1 MILSESNT
9 NSALVLMKNI
19 SKSFYGNKVN
29 TGVEFTLET
38 GEIHALLGENGAGK
52 TTLMNMLTGVYFPDE
67 GDIYFKGKKLTY
79 SFPGEAL
86 KTGIGMVHQRFS
98 LVENLTVLEN
108 IILGHPD
115 NKFIINIPEKK
126 KVIKTYMDQF
136 NFQLD
141 LDAIVGELP
150 IGVRQKVEILK
161 MLVREV
167 DVLIVD
173 EPTTVLTK
181 QEADNLMQILKNI
194 AGTGKG
200 IIFITHKMSE
210 VFQIADKITVLRKG
224 IKISTVNKTDSNP
237 RELAK
242 MMVGKE
248 SELTFERP
256 EIETKPGVLKVQN
269 LFVNSDKGV
278 LAVNNLSFELA
289 GGELIAIAGVS
300 GNGQVQLADALTGN
314 RDVIRGKILFKGKDI
329 TKDTPVKRIDNGI
342 SYVPGD
348 RINVG
353 VAGNRSVWENII
365 MKVYRLPAFR
375 NGILLNN
382 KKLREYA
389 EKIIEKYNIFLPSI
403 NLPALL
409 LSGGNLQK
417 LIIGREM
424 ERECDMYIFV
434 YPTRGLDVGATEFVR
449 NAILQMRNQGKAVI
463 MISGDFDEIFSLADK
478 VAVMY
483 EGKFTGIFEN
493 GAHSLEEIGLMM
505 SGCTEEEAV
514 KVMSEF
520 TEEEIVEK
528 ISSISTKNKAK
539 NVIED
544 IVTEVSDV

>member
-1 MILSESNT
+1 MSDNNKNL
-9 NSALVLMKNI
+9 LVHMNGI

-29 TGVEFTLET
+29 TDVEFKLQK

-67 GDIYFKGKKLTY
+67 GDIYFKGEKITFD
-79 SFPGEAL
+79 FPGKAL
-86 KTGIGMVHQRFS
+86 QFGIGMVHQRFS
-98 LVENLTVLEN
+98 LVGNLTVLEN
-108 IILGHPD
+108 LILGHPD
-115 NKFIINIPEKK
+115 NKFVINIPEKK
-126 KVIKTYMDQF
+126 KLIKTYMDQF

-141 LDAIVGELP
+141 LNAIVGDLP

-194 AGTGKG
+194 ADTGKG

-224 IKISTVNKTDSNP
+224 IKISTLNKKDTNP

-248 SELTFERP
+248 NELTFE
-256 EIETKPGVLKVQN
+256 KPVVDLKPNIVRIQN
-269 LFVNSDKGV
+269 LFVNSNKGV
-278 LAVNNLSFELA
+278 LAVNDLTFDVA
-289 GGELIAIAGVS
+289 GGEVIGIAGVS
-300 GNGQVQLADALTGN
+300 GNGQIELADALTGN
-314 RDVIRGKILFKGKDI
+314 RDVIRGKVLFKGKDI
-329 TKDTPVKRIDNGI
+329 SNDPPVKRIDEGI

-365 MKVYRLPAFR
+365 MKVYRLPKFR
-375 NGILLNN
+375 KGLLLNN
-382 KKLREYA
+382 VKLKEYA
-389 EKIIEKYNIFLPSI
+389 EKIIKQYNIFLPGI

-417 LIIGREM
+417 LIIGREI
-424 ERECDMYIFV
+424 ERDCDLYIYV

-449 NAILQMRNQGKAVI
+449 KAILQLRNEGKAVI
-463 MISGDFDEIFSLADK
+463 LISGDFDEIFGLSDRI
-478 VAVMY
+478 AVMY
-483 EGKFTGIFEN
+483 EGKFTGVFKN
-493 GAHSLEEIGLMM
+493 GEHSLEEIGLMM

-514 KVMSEF
+514 KEMS
-520 TEEEIVEK
+520 
-528 ISSISTKNKAK
+528 
-539 NVIED
+539 NV
-544 IVTEVSDV
+544 

>member
-1 MILSESNT
+1 MNG
-9 NSALVLMKNI
+9 I

-29 TGVEFTLET
+29 TDVEFKLQK

-67 GDIYFKGKKLTY
+67 GDIYFKGEKITFD
-79 SFPGEAL
+79 FPGKAL
-86 KTGIGMVHQRFS
+86 QFGIGMVHQRFS
-98 LVENLTVLEN
+98 LVGNLTVLEN
-108 IILGHPD
+108 LILGHPD
-115 NKFIINIPEKK
+115 NKFVINIPEKK
-126 KVIKTYMDQF
+126 KLIKTYMDQF

-141 LDAIVGELP
+141 LNAIVGDLP

-194 AGTGKG
+194 ADTGKG

-224 IKISTVNKTDSNP
+224 IKISTVNKKDTNP

-248 SELTFERP
+248 NELTFE
-256 EIETKPGVLKVQN
+256 KPVVDLKPNIVRIQN
-269 LFVNSDKGV
+269 LFVNSNKGV
-278 LAVNNLSFELA
+278 LAVNDLTFDVA
-289 GGELIAIAGVS
+289 GGEVIGIAGVS
-300 GNGQVQLADALTGN
+300 GNGQIELADALTGN
-314 RDVIRGKILFKGKDI
+314 RDVIRGKVLFKDKDI
-329 TKDTPVKRIDNGI
+329 SNDPPVKRIDEGI

-365 MKVYRLPAFR
+365 MKVYRLPKFR
-375 NGILLNN
+375 KGLLLNN
-382 KKLREYA
+382 VKLKEYA
-389 EKIIEKYNIFLPSI
+389 EKIIKQYNIFLPGI

-417 LIIGREM
+417 LIIGREI
-424 ERECDMYIFV
+424 ERDCDLYIYV

-449 NAILQMRNQGKAVI
+449 KAILQLRNEGKAVI
-463 MISGDFDEIFSLADK
+463 LISGDFDEIFGLSDRI
-478 VAVMY
+478 AVMY
-483 EGKFTGIFEN
+483 EGKFTGVFKN
-493 GAHSLEEIGLMM
+493 GEHSLEEIGLMM

-514 KVMSEF
+514 KEMS
-520 TEEEIVEK
+520 
-528 ISSISTKNKAK
+528 
-539 NVIED
+539 NV
-544 IVTEVSDV
+544 

>member
-1 MILSESNT
+1 
-9 NSALVLMKNI
+9 MKNI

-29 TGVEFTLET
+29 TDVEFKLER

-67 GDIYFKGKKLTY
+67 GSIYFKEDKITLD
-79 SFPGEAL
+79 FPGKAL
-86 KTGIGMVHQRFS
+86 QIGIGMVHQRFS
-98 LVENLTVLEN
+98 LVGNLTVLEN
-108 IILGHPD
+108 LILGHPD
-115 NKFIINIPEKK
+115 NKFILNIPEKK
-126 KVIKTYMDQF
+126 KLIHTYMDQY

-141 LDAIVGELP
+141 LDAVVGELL

-167 DVLIVD
+167 EVLIVD

-194 AGTGKG
+194 ADTGKG

-210 VFQIADKITVLRKG
+210 VFKIADEITVLRKG
-224 IKISTVNKTDSNP
+224 VKISTVRKHDTNA

-248 SELTFERP
+248 SEITFERP
-256 EIETKPGVLKVQN
+256 QVETKPDVIKVQD

-278 LAVNNLSFELA
+278 LAVNNLSFDVA
-289 GGELIAIAGVS
+289 GGEIIGIAGVS
-300 GNGQVQLADALTGN
+300 GNGQVELADALTGN
-314 RDVIRGKILFKGKDI
+314 RDVIRGKIIYKGINVSND
-329 TKDTPVKRIDNGI
+329 PPEKRIDQGI

-348 RINVG
+348 RIRVG
-353 VAGNRSVWENII
+353 VAGNQSVWENII
-365 MKVYRLPAFR
+365 MKVYRLPKFKK
-375 NGILLNN
+375 GLLLDNV
-382 KKLREYA
+382 KLKEYA

-424 ERECDMYIFV
+424 ERDCDLYICV

-449 NAILQMRNQGKAVI
+449 NAILQMRNEGKAVI
-463 MISGDFDEIFSLADK
+463 LISGDFDEIFGLSDRI
-478 VAVMY
+478 AVMY
-483 EGKFTGIFEN
+483 EG
-493 GAHSLEEIGLMM
+493 
-505 SGCTEEEAV
+505 
-514 KVMSEF
+514 
-520 TEEEIVEK
+520 EIV
-528 ISSISTKNKAK
+528 AF
-539 NVIED
+539 ED
-544 IVTEVSDV
+544 PQTTNEQRLGLLMAGHTDI

>member
-1 MILSESNT
+1 MSDNNKNL
-9 NSALVLMKNI
+9 LVHMNGI

-29 TGVEFTLET
+29 TDVEFKLQK

-67 GDIYFKGKKLTY
+67 GDIYFKGEKITFD
-79 SFPGEAL
+79 FPGKAL
-86 KTGIGMVHQRFS
+86 QFGIGMVHQRFS
-98 LVENLTVLEN
+98 LVGNLTVLEN
-108 IILGHPD
+108 LILGHPD
-115 NKFIINIPEKK
+115 NKFVINIPEKK
-126 KVIKTYMDQF
+126 KLIKTYMDQF

-141 LDAIVGELP
+141 LNAIVGDLP

-194 AGTGKG
+194 ADTGKG

-224 IKISTVNKTDSNP
+224 IKISTVNKKDTNP

-248 SELTFERP
+248 NELTFE
-256 EIETKPGVLKVQN
+256 KPVVDLKPNIVRIQN
-269 LFVNSDKGV
+269 LFVNSNKGV
-278 LAVNNLSFELA
+278 LAVNDLTFDVA
-289 GGELIAIAGVS
+289 GGEVIGIAGVS
-300 GNGQVQLADALTGN
+300 GNGQIELADALTGN
-314 RDVIRGKILFKGKDI
+314 RDVIRGKVLFKGKDI
-329 TKDTPVKRIDNGI
+329 SNDPPVKRIDEGI

-365 MKVYRLPAFR
+365 MKVYRLPKFR
-375 NGILLNN
+375 KGLLLNN
-382 KKLREYA
+382 VKLKEYA
-389 EKIIEKYNIFLPSI
+389 EKIIKQYNIFLPGI

-417 LIIGREM
+417 LIIGREI
-424 ERECDMYIFV
+424 ERDCDLYIYV

-449 NAILQMRNQGKAVI
+449 KAILQLRNEGKAVI
-463 MISGDFDEIFSLADK
+463 LISGDFDEIFGLSDRI
-478 VAVMY
+478 AVMY
-483 EGKFTGIFEN
+483 EGKFTGVFKN
-493 GAHSLEEIGLMM
+493 GEHSLEEIGLMM

-514 KVMSEF
+514 KEMS
-520 TEEEIVEK
+520 
-528 ISSISTKNKAK
+528 
-539 NVIED
+539 NV
-544 IVTEVSDV
+544 

>member
-1 MILSESNT
+1 MNG
-9 NSALVLMKNI
+9 I

-29 TGVEFTLET
+29 TDVEFKLQK

-67 GDIYFKGKKLTY
+67 GDIYFKGEKITFD
-79 SFPGEAL
+79 FPGKAL
-86 KTGIGMVHQRFS
+86 QFGIGMVHQRFS
-98 LVENLTVLEN
+98 LVGNLTVLEN
-108 IILGHPD
+108 LILGHPD
-115 NKFIINIPEKK
+115 NKFVINIPEKK
-126 KVIKTYMDQF
+126 KLIKTYMDQF

-141 LDAIVGELP
+141 LNAIVGDLP

-194 AGTGKG
+194 ADTGKG

-224 IKISTVNKTDSNP
+224 IKISTVNKKDTNP

-248 SELTFERP
+248 NELTFE
-256 EIETKPGVLKVQN
+256 KPVVDLKPNIVRIQN
-269 LFVNSDKGV
+269 LFVNSNKGV
-278 LAVNNLSFELA
+278 LAVNDLTFDVA
-289 GGELIAIAGVS
+289 GGEVIGIAGVS
-300 GNGQVQLADALTGN
+300 GNGQIELADALTGN
-314 RDVIRGKILFKGKDI
+314 RDVIRGKVLFKGKDI
-329 TKDTPVKRIDNGI
+329 SNDPPVKRIDEGI

-365 MKVYRLPAFR
+365 MKVYRLPKFR
-375 NGILLNN
+375 KGLLLNN
-382 KKLREYA
+382 VKLKEYA
-389 EKIIEKYNIFLPSI
+389 EKIIKQYNIFLPGI

-417 LIIGREM
+417 LIIGREI
-424 ERECDMYIFV
+424 ERDCDLYIYV

-449 NAILQMRNQGKAVI
+449 KAILQLRNEGKAVI
-463 MISGDFDEIFSLADK
+463 LISGDFDEIFGLSDRI
-478 VAVMY
+478 AVMY
-483 EGKFTGIFEN
+483 EGKFTGVFKN
-493 GAHSLEEIGLMM
+493 GEHSLEEIGLMM

-514 KVMSEF
+514 KEMS
-520 TEEEIVEK
+520 
-528 ISSISTKNKAK
+528 
-539 NVIED
+539 NV
-544 IVTEVSDV
+544 

>member
-1 MILSESNT
+1 MSDNNKNL
-9 NSALVLMKNI
+9 LVHMNGI

-29 TGVEFTLET
+29 TDVEFKLQK

-67 GDIYFKGKKLTY
+67 GDIYFKGEKITFD
-79 SFPGEAL
+79 FPGKAL
-86 KTGIGMVHQRFS
+86 QLGIGMVHQRFS
-98 LVENLTVLEN
+98 LVGNLTVLEN
-108 IILGHPD
+108 LILGHPD
-115 NKFIINIPEKK
+115 NKFVINIPEKK
-126 KVIKTYMDQF
+126 KLIKTYMDQF

-141 LDAIVGELP
+141 LNAIVGDLP

-194 AGTGKG
+194 ADTGKG

-224 IKISTVNKTDSNP
+224 IKISTVNKKDTNP

-248 SELTFERP
+248 NELTFE
-256 EIETKPGVLKVQN
+256 KPVVDLKPNIVRIQN
-269 LFVNSDKGV
+269 LFVNSNKGV
-278 LAVNNLSFELA
+278 LAVNDLTFDVA
-289 GGELIAIAGVS
+289 GGEVIGIAGVS
-300 GNGQVQLADALTGN
+300 GNGQIELADALTGN
-314 RDVIRGKILFKGKDI
+314 RDVIRGKVLFKGTDI
-329 TKDTPVKRIDNGI
+329 SNDPPVKRIDEGI

-365 MKVYRLPAFR
+365 MKVYRLPKFR
-375 NGILLNN
+375 KGLLLNN
-382 KKLREYA
+382 VKLKEYA
-389 EKIIEKYNIFLPSI
+389 EKIIKQYNIFLPGI

-417 LIIGREM
+417 LIIGREI
-424 ERECDMYIFV
+424 ERDCDLYIYV

-449 NAILQMRNQGKAVI
+449 KAILQLRNEGKAVI
-463 MISGDFDEIFSLADK
+463 LISGDFDEIFGLSDRI
-478 VAVMY
+478 AVMY
-483 EGKFTGIFEN
+483 EGKFTGVFKN
-493 GAHSLEEIGLMM
+493 GEHSLEEIGLMM

-514 KVMSEF
+514 KEMS
-520 TEEEIVEK
+520 
-528 ISSISTKNKAK
+528 
-539 NVIED
+539 NV
-544 IVTEVSDV
+544 

>member
-1 MILSESNT
+1 MSDNNKNL
-9 NSALVLMKNI
+9 LVYMNGI

-29 TGVEFTLET
+29 TDVEFKLQK

-67 GDIYFKGKKLTY
+67 GDIYFKGEKITFD
-79 SFPGEAL
+79 FPGKAL
-86 KTGIGMVHQRFS
+86 QFGIGMVHQRFS
-98 LVENLTVLEN
+98 LVGNLTVLEN
-108 IILGHPD
+108 LILGHPD
-115 NKFIINIPEKK
+115 NKFVINIPEKK
-126 KVIKTYMDQF
+126 KLIKTYMDQF

-141 LDAIVGELP
+141 LNAIVGDLP

-194 AGTGKG
+194 ADTGKG

-224 IKISTVNKTDSNP
+224 IKISTVNKKDTNP

-248 SELTFERP
+248 NELTFE
-256 EIETKPGVLKVQN
+256 KPVVDLKPNIVRIQN
-269 LFVNSDKGV
+269 LFVNSNKGV
-278 LAVNNLSFELA
+278 LAVNDLTFDVA
-289 GGELIAIAGVS
+289 GGEVIGIAGVS
-300 GNGQVQLADALTGN
+300 GNGQIELADALTGN
-314 RDVIRGKILFKGKDI
+314 RDVIRGKVLFKGKDI
-329 TKDTPVKRIDNGI
+329 SNDPPVKRIDEGI

-365 MKVYRLPAFR
+365 MKVYRLPKFR
-375 NGILLNN
+375 KGLLLNN
-382 KKLREYA
+382 VKLKEYA
-389 EKIIEKYNIFLPSI
+389 EKIIKQYNIFLPGI

-417 LIIGREM
+417 LIIGREI
-424 ERECDMYIFV
+424 ERDCDLYIYV

-449 NAILQMRNQGKAVI
+449 KAILQLRNEGKAVI
-463 MISGDFDEIFSLADK
+463 LISGDFDEIFGLSDRI
-478 VAVMY
+478 AVMY
-483 EGKFTGIFEN
+483 EGKFTGVFKN
-493 GAHSLEEIGLMM
+493 GEHTLEEIGLMM

-514 KVMSEF
+514 KEMS
-520 TEEEIVEK
+520 
-528 ISSISTKNKAK
+528 
-539 NVIED
+539 NV
-544 IVTEVSDV
+544 

>member
-1 MILSESNT
+1 MSDNNKNL
-9 NSALVLMKNI
+9 LVHMNGI

-29 TGVEFTLET
+29 TDVEFKLQK

-67 GDIYFKGKKLTY
+67 GDIYFKGEKITFD
-79 SFPGEAL
+79 FPGKAL
-86 KTGIGMVHQRFS
+86 QFGIGMVHQRFS
-98 LVENLTVLEN
+98 LVGNLTVLEN
-108 IILGHPD
+108 LILGHPD
-115 NKFIINIPEKK
+115 NKFVINIPEKK
-126 KVIKTYMDQF
+126 KLIKTYMDQF

-141 LDAIVGELP
+141 LNAIVGDLP

-194 AGTGKG
+194 ADTGKG

-224 IKISTVNKTDSNP
+224 IKISTVNKKDTNP

-248 SELTFERP
+248 NELTFE
-256 EIETKPGVLKVQN
+256 KPVVDLKPNIVRIQN
-269 LFVNSDKGV
+269 LFVNSNKGV
-278 LAVNNLSFELA
+278 LAVNDLTFDVA
-289 GGELIAIAGVS
+289 GGEVIGIAGVS
-300 GNGQVQLADALTGN
+300 GNGQIELADALTGN
-314 RDVIRGKILFKGKDI
+314 RDVIRGKVLFKGKDI
-329 TKDTPVKRIDNGI
+329 SNDPPVKRIDEGI

-365 MKVYRLPAFR
+365 MKVYRLPKFR
-375 NGILLNN
+375 KGLLLNN
-382 KKLREYA
+382 VKLKEYA
-389 EKIIEKYNIFLPSI
+389 EKIIKQYNIFLPGI

-417 LIIGREM
+417 LIIGREI
-424 ERECDMYIFV
+424 ERDCDLYIYV

-449 NAILQMRNQGKAVI
+449 KAILQLRNEGKAVI
-463 MISGDFDEIFSLADK
+463 LISGDFDEIFGLSDRI
-478 VAVMY
+478 AVMY
-483 EGKFTGIFEN
+483 EGKFTGVFKN
-493 GAHSLEEIGLMM
+493 GEHTLEEIGLMM

-514 KVMSEF
+514 KEMS
-520 TEEEIVEK
+520 
-528 ISSISTKNKAK
+528 
-539 NVIED
+539 NV
-544 IVTEVSDV
+544 

>member
-1 MILSESNT
+1 
-9 NSALVLMKNI
+9 MKNI

-29 TGVEFTLET
+29 TDVEFKLER

-52 TTLMNMLTGVYFPDE
+52 TTLMNMLTGVYFPDD
-67 GDIYFKGKKLTY
+67 GSIYFKGEKITFD
-79 SFPGEAL
+79 FPGKAL
-86 KTGIGMVHQRFS
+86 QVGIGMVHQRFS
-98 LVENLTVLEN
+98 LVGNLTVLEN
-108 IILGHPD
+108 LILGHPD
-115 NKFIINIPEKK
+115 NKYIINIPEKK
-126 KVIKTYMDQF
+126 KLIQTYMDQY

-210 VFQIADKITVLRKG
+210 VFQIADDITVLRKG
-224 IKISTVNKTDSNP
+224 VKISTVRKHDTNARD
-237 RELAK
+237 LAK

-248 SELTFERP
+248 SEITFVRP
-256 EIETKPGVLKVQN
+256 KVETKPDVIKVQD

-278 LAVNNLSFELA
+278 LAVNNLSFDVA
-289 GGELIAIAGVS
+289 GGEIIGIAGVS
-300 GNGQVQLADALTGN
+300 GNGQVELADALTGN
-314 RDVIRGKILFKGKDI
+314 RDVIRGKIIYKGKDVSN
-329 TKDTPVKRIDNGI
+329 DPPEKRIDQGI

-348 RINVG
+348 RIRVG
-353 VAGNRSVWENII
+353 VAGNQSVWENII
-365 MKVYRLPAFR
+365 MKVYRLPKFKK
-375 NGILLNN
+375 GLLLDNV
-382 KKLREYA
+382 KLKEYA
-389 EKIIEKYNIFLPSI
+389 EKIIKKYNIFLPGI

-424 ERECDMYIFV
+424 ERDCNLYICV

-449 NAILQMRNQGKAVI
+449 NAILQMRNEGKAVI
-463 MISGDFDEIFSLADK
+463 LISGDFDEIFGLSDRI
-478 VAVMY
+478 AVMY
-483 EGKFTGIFEN
+483 EGHFTGIFNN
-493 GAHSLEEIGLMM
+493 GDHSLEEIGLMM
-505 SGCTEEEAV
+505 SGCSEEDACKE
-514 KVMSEF
+514 MS
-520 TEEEIVEK
+520 
-528 ISSISTKNKAK
+528 
-539 NVIED
+539 NV
-544 IVTEVSDV
+544 

>member
-1 MILSESNT
+1 MSEKKV
-9 NSALVLMKNI
+9 NSTLVLMKNI

-29 TGVEFTLET
+29 TDVEFKLEK

-67 GDIYFKGKKLTY
+67 GEIYFKGKKLAFK
-79 SFPGEAL
+79 FPGEAL
-86 KTGIGMVHQRFS
+86 QIGIGMVHQRFS
-98 LVENLTVLEN
+98 LVGNLTVLEN
-108 IILGHPD
+108 LILGHPE

-126 KVIKTYMDQF
+126 KLIKTYMDQF
-136 NFQLD
+136 NFQID
-141 LDAIVGELP
+141 LNAIVGELP
-150 IGVRQKVEILK
+150 IGLRQKVEILK

-194 AGTGKG
+194 AKTGKG

-224 IKISTVNKTDSNP
+224 IKISTVNKNDTNP

-248 SELTFERP
+248 SEITFDRP
-256 EIETKPGVLKVQN
+256 KVNTIPDVVKVQD

-278 LAVNNLSFELA
+278 LAVNSLSFNVA
-289 GGELIAIAGVS
+289 GGEIIGIAGVS
-300 GNGQVQLADALTGN
+300 GNGQVELADALTGN
-314 RDVIRGKILFKGKDI
+314 RDIIRGKIFFKGKDI
-329 TKDTPVKRIDNGI
+329 SNDCPVDRIDKGV

-353 VAGNRSVWENII
+353 VAGSRSVWENII
-365 MKVYRLPAFR
+365 MKVYRLPEFKK
-375 NGILLNN
+375 GLLLNN

-389 EKIIEKYNIFLPSI
+389 DKIIEKYNISLPGI

-424 ERECDMYIFV
+424 ERDCDLYVFV
-434 YPTRGLDVGATEFVR
+434 YPTRGLDVGATDFVR
-449 NAILQMRNQGKAVI
+449 NAILQLRNLGKAI
-463 MISGDFDEIFSLADK
+463 ILISGDFDEIFGLSDRI
-478 VAVMY
+478 AVMY
-483 EGKFTGIFEN
+483 EGQFTGIFNN
-493 GAHSLEEIGLMM
+493 GDHSLEEIGLMM
-505 SGCTEEEAV
+505 SGQSEEEV
-514 KVMSEF
+514 
-520 TEEEIVEK
+520 
-528 ISSISTKNKAK
+528 AK
-539 NVIED
+539 EMTNV
-544 IVTEVSDV
+544 

>member
-1 MILSESNT
+1 LSDN
-9 NSALVLMKNI
+9 NKNLLVHMNGI

-29 TGVEFTLET
+29 TDVEFKLQK

-67 GDIYFKGKKLTY
+67 GDIYFKGEKITFD
-79 SFPGEAL
+79 FPGKAL
-86 KTGIGMVHQRFS
+86 QFGIGMVHQRFS
-98 LVENLTVLEN
+98 LVGNLTVLEN
-108 IILGHPD
+108 LILGHPD
-115 NKFIINIPEKK
+115 NKFVINIPEKK
-126 KVIKTYMDQF
+126 KLIKTYMDQF

-141 LDAIVGELP
+141 LNAIVGDLP

-194 AGTGKG
+194 ADTGKG

-224 IKISTVNKTDSNP
+224 IKISTVNKKDTNP

-248 SELTFERP
+248 NELTFE
-256 EIETKPGVLKVQN
+256 KPVVDLKPNIVRIQN
-269 LFVNSDKGV
+269 LFVNSNKGV
-278 LAVNNLSFELA
+278 LAVNDLTFDVA
-289 GGELIAIAGVS
+289 GGEVIGIAGVS
-300 GNGQVQLADALTGN
+300 GNGQIELADALTGN
-314 RDVIRGKILFKGKDI
+314 RDVIRGKVLFKGKDI
-329 TKDTPVKRIDNGI
+329 SNDPPVKRIDEGI

-365 MKVYRLPAFR
+365 MKVYRLPKFR
-375 NGILLNN
+375 KGLLLNN
-382 KKLREYA
+382 VKLKEYA
-389 EKIIEKYNIFLPSI
+389 EKIIKQYNIFLPGI

-417 LIIGREM
+417 LIIGREI
-424 ERECDMYIFV
+424 ERDCDLYIYV

-449 NAILQMRNQGKAVI
+449 KAILQLRNEGKAVI
-463 MISGDFDEIFSLADK
+463 LISGDFDEIFGLSDRI
-478 VAVMY
+478 AVMY
-483 EGKFTGIFEN
+483 EGKFTGVFKN
-493 GAHSLEEIGLMM
+493 GEHTLEEIGLMM

-514 KVMSEF
+514 KEMS
-520 TEEEIVEK
+520 
-528 ISSISTKNKAK
+528 
-539 NVIED
+539 NV
-544 IVTEVSDV
+544 

>member
-1 MILSESNT
+1 MSDNNKNL
-9 NSALVLMKNI
+9 LVHMNGI

-29 TGVEFTLET
+29 TDVEFKLQK

-67 GDIYFKGKKLTY
+67 GDIYFKGEKITFD
-79 SFPGEAL
+79 FPGKAL
-86 KTGIGMVHQRFS
+86 QLGIGMVHQRFS
-98 LVENLTVLEN
+98 LVGNLTVLEN
-108 IILGHPD
+108 LILGHPD
-115 NKFIINIPEKK
+115 NKFVINIPEKK
-126 KVIKTYMDQF
+126 KLIKTYMDQF

-141 LDAIVGELP
+141 LNAIVGDLP

-194 AGTGKG
+194 ADTGKG

-224 IKISTVNKTDSNP
+224 IKISTVNKKDTNP

-248 SELTFERP
+248 NELTFE
-256 EIETKPGVLKVQN
+256 KPVVDLKPNIVRIQN
-269 LFVNSDKGV
+269 LFVNSNKGV
-278 LAVNNLSFELA
+278 LAVNDLTFDVA
-289 GGELIAIAGVS
+289 GGEVIGIAGVS
-300 GNGQVQLADALTGN
+300 GNGQIELADALTGN
-314 RDVIRGKILFKGKDI
+314 RDVIRGKVLFKGKDI
-329 TKDTPVKRIDNGI
+329 SNDPPVKRIDEGI

-365 MKVYRLPAFR
+365 MKVYRLPKFR
-375 NGILLNN
+375 KGLLLNN
-382 KKLREYA
+382 VKLKEYA
-389 EKIIEKYNIFLPSI
+389 EKIIKQYNIFLPGI

-417 LIIGREM
+417 LIIGREI
-424 ERECDMYIFV
+424 ERDCDLYIYV

-449 NAILQMRNQGKAVI
+449 KAILQLRNEGKAVI
-463 MISGDFDEIFSLADK
+463 LISGDFDEIFGLSDRI
-478 VAVMY
+478 AVMY
-483 EGKFTGIFEN
+483 EGKFTGVFKN
-493 GAHSLEEIGLMM
+493 GEHSLEEIGLMM

-514 KVMSEF
+514 KEMS
-520 TEEEIVEK
+520 
-528 ISSISTKNKAK
+528 
-539 NVIED
+539 NV
-544 IVTEVSDV
+544 

>member
-1 MILSESNT
+1 MNG
-9 NSALVLMKNI
+9 I

-29 TGVEFTLET
+29 TDVEFKLQK

-67 GDIYFKGKKLTY
+67 GDIYFKGEKITFD
-79 SFPGEAL
+79 FPGKAL
-86 KTGIGMVHQRFS
+86 QLGIGMVHQRFS
-98 LVENLTVLEN
+98 LVGNLTVLEN
-108 IILGHPD
+108 LILGHPD
-115 NKFIINIPEKK
+115 NKFVINIPEKK
-126 KVIKTYMDQF
+126 KLIKTYMDQF

-141 LDAIVGELP
+141 LNAIVGDLP

-194 AGTGKG
+194 ADTGKG

-224 IKISTVNKTDSNP
+224 IKISTVNKKDTNP

-248 SELTFERP
+248 NELTFE
-256 EIETKPGVLKVQN
+256 KPVVDLKPNIVRIQN
-269 LFVNSDKGV
+269 LFVNSNKGV
-278 LAVNNLSFELA
+278 LAVNDLTFDVA
-289 GGELIAIAGVS
+289 GGEVIGIAGVS
-300 GNGQVQLADALTGN
+300 GNGQIELADALTGN
-314 RDVIRGKILFKGKDI
+314 RDVIRGKVLFKGKDI
-329 TKDTPVKRIDNGI
+329 SNDPPVKRIDEGI

-365 MKVYRLPAFR
+365 MKVYRLPKFR
-375 NGILLNN
+375 KGLLLNN
-382 KKLREYA
+382 VKLKEYA
-389 EKIIEKYNIFLPSI
+389 EKIIKQYNIFLPGI

-417 LIIGREM
+417 LIIGREI
-424 ERECDMYIFV
+424 ERDCDLYIYV

-449 NAILQMRNQGKAVI
+449 KAILQLRNEGKAVI
-463 MISGDFDEIFSLADK
+463 LISGDFDEIFGLSDRI
-478 VAVMY
+478 AVMY
-483 EGKFTGIFEN
+483 EGKFTGVFKN
-493 GAHSLEEIGLMM
+493 GEHSLEEIGLMM

-514 KVMSEF
+514 KEMS
-520 TEEEIVEK
+520 
-528 ISSISTKNKAK
+528 
-539 NVIED
+539 NV
-544 IVTEVSDV
+544 

>member
-1 MILSESNT
+1 
-9 NSALVLMKNI
+9 MKNI

-29 TGVEFTLET
+29 TDVEFKLEK

-67 GDIYFKGKKLTY
+67 GEIYFKGKKLAFK
-79 SFPGEAL
+79 FPGEAL
-86 KTGIGMVHQRFS
+86 QIGIGMVHQRFS
-98 LVENLTVLEN
+98 LVGNLTVLEN
-108 IILGHPD
+108 LILGHPE

-126 KVIKTYMDQF
+126 KLIKTYMDQF
-136 NFQLD
+136 NFQID
-141 LDAIVGELP
+141 LNAIVGELP
-150 IGVRQKVEILK
+150 IGLRQKVEILK

-194 AGTGKG
+194 AKTGKG

-224 IKISTVNKTDSNP
+224 IKISTVNKNDTNP

-248 SELTFERP
+248 SEITFDRP
-256 EIETKPGVLKVQN
+256 KVNTIPDVVKVQD

-278 LAVNNLSFELA
+278 LAVNSLSFNVA
-289 GGELIAIAGVS
+289 GGEIIGIAGVS
-300 GNGQVQLADALTGN
+300 GNGQVELADALTGN
-314 RDVIRGKILFKGKDI
+314 RDIIRGKIFFKGKDI
-329 TKDTPVKRIDNGI
+329 SNDCPVDRIDKGV

-353 VAGNRSVWENII
+353 VAGSRSVWENII
-365 MKVYRLPAFR
+365 MKVYRLPEFKK
-375 NGILLNN
+375 GLLLNN

-389 EKIIEKYNIFLPSI
+389 DKIIEKYNISLPGI

-424 ERECDMYIFV
+424 ERDCDLYVFV
-434 YPTRGLDVGATEFVR
+434 YPTRGLDVGATDFVR
-449 NAILQMRNQGKAVI
+449 NAILQLRNLGKAI
-463 MISGDFDEIFSLADK
+463 ILISGDFDEIFGLSDRI
-478 VAVMY
+478 AVMY
-483 EGKFTGIFEN
+483 EGQFTGIFNN
-493 GAHSLEEIGLMM
+493 GDHSLEEIGLMM
-505 SGCTEEEAV
+505 SGQSEEEV
-514 KVMSEF
+514 
-520 TEEEIVEK
+520 
-528 ISSISTKNKAK
+528 AK
-539 NVIED
+539 EMTNV
-544 IVTEVSDV
+544 